1 MALFTRTG
9 LDRFNILIRF
19 YDLNIG
25 SRRTLYEP
33 PTLMD
38 KAAETTGWRQE
49 GRKWQTQPF
58 LMYLCLNVM
67 HISSCSAHTG
77 TPLRFSI
84 IRPRHPKPSPN
95 CNKKTWPWSRYCKS
109 NKEEIDGW
117 NDSGLILR
125 GGDSCSKQLIAIGLE
140 TDESRDT
147 AQNFSGFSW
156 LQQYPANTLKVQ
168 GSDFN
173 SWY

>member
-1 MALFTRTG
+1 
-9 LDRFNILIRF
+9 
-19 YDLNIG
+19 
-25 SRRTLYEP
+25 
-33 PTLMD
+33 MD

-77 TPLRFSI
+77 TPLHFSI

-125 GGDSCSKQLIAIGLE
+125 EGGGFMLE
-140 TDESRDT
+140 TTRSYWFRDWWIT
-147 AQNFSGFSW
+147 RYSSELFRLFMASAIPCWYSKSSGFRLEQLVLEQDIGELIDECNDSS
-156 LQQYPANTLKVQ
+156 ASV
-168 GSDFN
+168 
-173 SWY
+173 

>member
-1 MALFTRTG
+1 METGGQRVTDATIPHVSLSKCHAYLFLLCPYRYSTT
-9 LDRFNILIRF
+9 F
-19 YDLNIG
+19 
-25 SRRTLYEP
+25 LYHP
-33 PTLMD
+33 
-38 KAAETTGWRQE
+38 
-49 GRKWQTQPF
+49 
-58 LMYLCLNVM
+58 
-67 HISSCSAHTG
+67 H
-77 TPLRFSI
+77 
-84 IRPRHPKPSPN
+84 PRHPKPSPN

-125 GGDSCSKQLIAIGLE
+125 EGGDSCSKQLVAIGLE

-156 LQQYPANTLKVQ
+156 LQQYSADTLKVQ
-168 GSDFN
+168 GSDYN